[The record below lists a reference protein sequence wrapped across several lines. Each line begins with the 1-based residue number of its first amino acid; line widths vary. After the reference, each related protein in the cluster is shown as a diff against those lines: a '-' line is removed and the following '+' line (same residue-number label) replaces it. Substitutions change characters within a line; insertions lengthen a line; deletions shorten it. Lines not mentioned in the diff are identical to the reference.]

1 VLVNKVDILVSENGS
16 RQVTTSPSINYRLIQ
31 KLSNECLFENWHSTC
46 SIFYTLLNKRLC
58 QSQHDTTRSKSTRDS
73 SYISFT
79 ANLKIVAQREILLKY
94 YLQPLLQKIQ
104 RKILH
109 QKKMKT
115 KGYSPQ
121 IKNVS
126 SLPHQKEGGTKHNNN
141 K

>member
-1 VLVNKVDILVSENGS
+1 
-16 RQVTTSPSINYRLIQ
+16 
-31 KLSNECLFENWHSTC
+31 
-46 SIFYTLLNKRLC
+46 
-58 QSQHDTTRSKSTRDS
+58 
-73 SYISFT
+73 
-79 ANLKIVAQREILLKY
+79 LKIVAQREILLKY

>member
-1 VLVNKVDILVSENGS
+1 
-16 RQVTTSPSINYRLIQ
+16 
-31 KLSNECLFENWHSTC
+31 
-46 SIFYTLLNKRLC
+46 
-58 QSQHDTTRSKSTRDS
+58 
-73 SYISFT
+73 
-79 ANLKIVAQREILLKY
+79 LKIVAQREILLKY

-126 SLPHQKEGGTKHNNN
+126 SLPHQKEGGTEESLVDLLLVVSCCDWHSRLFSKV
-141 K
+141 

>member
-16 RQVTTSPSINYRLIQ
+16 RQVKTSPSINYRLIQ
-31 KLSNECLFENWHSTC
+31 KLSNECLFENCQSTC

-58 QSQHDTTRSKSTRDS
+58 RSQHDTTRSKSTRDS

-109 QKKMKT
+109 QTKMKT

-126 SLPHQKEGGTKHNNN
+126 PLPHQKEGGTKYNNN

>member
-1 VLVNKVDILVSENGS
+1 MLVNKVDILVSENGS

-31 KLSNECLFENWHSTC
+31 KLSNECLFENCQSTC
-46 SIFYTLLNKRLC
+46 SIFYALLNKRLC
-58 QSQHDTTRSKSTRDS
+58 RSQHDTTRSKSTRDS

>member
-1 VLVNKVDILVSENGS
+1 MLVNKVDILVSENGS
-16 RQVTTSPSINYRLIQ
+16 RQVKTSPSINYRLIQ
-31 KLSNECLFENWHSTC
+31 KLSNECLFENCQSTC

-58 QSQHDTTRSKSTRDS
+58 RSQHDTTRSKSTRDLHQFYHKLENRS
-73 SYISFT
+73 SER
-79 ANLKIVAQREILLKY
+79 NY
-94 YLQPLLQKIQ
+94 YLQPFLQKIQ

-126 SLPHQKEGGTKHNNN
+126 PLPHQKEGGTKHNNN